1 MLVAK
6 SARTPLMSNC
16 GGCKRESYLS
26 TICAVCK
33 KTDKLTLAPFLDWR
47 KVLLKQR
54 ELDADSARQAGNKEE
69 RAKKK
74 LQADNSGADSESPS
88 PSPSPSPE
96 PLPSASAADSLS
108 LNNTNKRHKATPSS
122 SPASGANNKAVI
134 SAADAAL
141 ADVEQPDREWIDN
154 AREQLSLRAI
164 QWIRGCMM
172 KCSVSS
178 RTNAMDRMESQV
190 QQF

>member
-16 GGCKRESYLS
+16 SACKRDSYLFS
-26 TICAVCK
+26 ICSVCK
-33 KTDKLTLAPFLDWR
+33 KTDKLSLAPFLDWR

-54 ELDADSARQAGNKEE
+54 ELDADSARQTGNKEE

-88 PSPSPSPE
+88 PSPE
-96 PLPSASAADSLS
+96 PLSSAAAADSLS
-108 LNNTNKRHKATPSS
+108 LNNNSNKRQKATPSS
-122 SPASGANNKAVI
+122 SPASGANNKLVL

-141 ADVEQPDREWIDN
+141 ADVEQPDRAWIDN

-172 KCSVSS
+172 KCSVS
-178 RTNAMDRMESQV
+178 
-190 QQF
+190 